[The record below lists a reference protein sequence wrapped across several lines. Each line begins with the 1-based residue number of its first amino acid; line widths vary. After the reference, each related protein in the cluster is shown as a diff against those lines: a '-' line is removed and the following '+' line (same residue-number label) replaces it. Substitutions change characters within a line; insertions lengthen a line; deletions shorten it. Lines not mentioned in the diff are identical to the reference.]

1 MKVVLVCIGPFIEWI
16 LHNIKQ
22 IKLQGNNDIV
32 LLTEKEHFEKF
43 DKNLNI
49 QLINVNEYN
58 SDYVNNFKKNLNL
71 DKNYRDGFWYNCSL
85 RFLYIY
91 EYMKDNNITDII
103 HIENDV
109 MIYENLDKLKD
120 NFNKNKIYITFDTFF
135 PYHRA
140 VPSIMYIPNYQIL
153 KIILDNY
160 DMKQNDMINLGRY
173 INSSITEPFP
183 IISIENEEHYFNK
196 NFKIINCIFDA
207 AAMGQYLGGIDKRND
222 PNDTRGFINEACV
235 IQYNNYKFYWIKEDN
250 LWNPYLEVNNKLIKI
265 INLHIHSKFLDKF
278 LSDNPEENKYITKK
292 L

>member
-1 MKVVLVCIGPFIEWI
+1 MKVVLVCIGTFREWI

-71 DKNYRDGFWYNCSL
+71 DKSFRDGFWYNCSL

-120 NFNKNKIYITFDTFF
+120 NFNKNKIYITFDTFS

-160 DMKQNDMINLGRY
+160 DMNQNDMINLGRY
-173 INSSITEPFP
+173 INSPITEPFP
-183 IISIENEEHYFNK
+183 IISIENQEHFFNK
-196 NFKIINCIFDA
+196 NFKNFNCIFDPI
-207 AAMGQYLGGIDKRND
+207 AMGQYLGGIDKRND
-222 PNDTRGFINEACV
+222 PKDTVGIINEACV

-250 LWNPYLEVNNKLIKI
+250 LWNPHLEVNNKLIKI